1 MKGPGAVTPLA
12 TPSFLNEGL
21 SMLEKIDQLKEARTG
36 ISRSQMGA
44 DPNVIQKSH
53 TTATGV
59 NALVNAAT
67 QRIELIARIF
77 AETGV
82 KDMFRNIMHLVTKYQ
97 DEERTIRLRNQF
109 YKMNPKD
116 WQNYDMDVSIQVGLG
131 TGNTDQRVALLS
143 QILNIQKTLIQ
154 QGGYGRLVDE
164 QKIYNTLEKLV
175 INAGFKSAEPF
186 FVNPQ
191 TAPPPPPPKPDPLI
205 QTAMAEIQAEKE
217 KTIATL
223 QQKREEM
230 MVDMQV
236 KILELETKLKIEAE
250 KIDSTELRKAAEI
263 ETALIKT
270 NGGR

>member
-1 MKGPGAVTPLA
+1 M
-12 TPSFLNEGL
+12 
-21 SMLEKIDQLKEARTG
+21 
-36 ISRSQMGA
+36 
-44 DPNVIQKSH
+44 
-53 TTATGV
+53 
-59 NALVNAAT
+59 
-67 QRIELIARIF
+67 
-77 AETGV
+77 
-82 KDMFRNIMHLVTKYQ
+82 
-97 DEERTIRLRNQF
+97 
-109 YKMNPKD
+109 
-116 WQNYDMDVSIQVGLG
+116 
-131 TGNTDQRVALLS
+131 
-143 QILNIQKTLIQ
+143 
-154 QGGYGRLVDE
+154 VDE

-186 FVNPQ
+186 FVNPE
-191 TAPPPPPPKPDPLI
+191 TAPPPPPPQPDPLI

>member
-1 MKGPGAVTPLA
+1 
-12 TPSFLNEGL
+12 
-21 SMLEKIDQLKEARTG
+21 
-36 ISRSQMGA
+36 
-44 DPNVIQKSH
+44 
-53 TTATGV
+53 
-59 NALVNAAT
+59 
-67 QRIELIARIF
+67 
-77 AETGV
+77 
-82 KDMFRNIMHLVTKYQ
+82 
-97 DEERTIRLRNQF
+97 
-109 YKMNPKD
+109 MNPKD

-154 QGGYGRLVDE
+154 QGGYGRLVDD

-186 FVNPQ
+186 FLDPE
-191 TAPPPPPPKPDPLI
+191 TAPPPPPPQPDPLI